1 MFTAVVRFAQLCC
14 VRTIR
19 IPDED
24 KEVGINENGLLL
36 FRLCQPWC
44 DKSDYVVHVDRK
56 VQNVRRV
63 MSLAKIFS
71 LMFLLAGLQQHC
83 G

>member
-1 MFTAVVRFAQLCC
+1 VPSRDDVLRHGAGVKGYAAQWKSL
-14 VRTIR
+14 VLIHNVIYR
-19 IPDED
+19 
-24 KEVGINENGLLL
+24 L
-36 FRLCQPWC
+36 FEHPA
-44 DKSDYVVHVDRK
+44 DRK

-71 LMFLLAGLQQHC
+71 LMFLLAGLQQHS